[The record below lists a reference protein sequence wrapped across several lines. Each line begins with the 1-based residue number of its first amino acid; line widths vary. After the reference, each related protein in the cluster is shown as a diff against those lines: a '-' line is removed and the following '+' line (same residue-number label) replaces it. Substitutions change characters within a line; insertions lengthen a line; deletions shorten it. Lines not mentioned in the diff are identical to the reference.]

1 MEDAEAGKEELK
13 FIIITSGELF
23 VMTPG
28 IYMTRELFVVNLGF
42 LVRLVPQDLPA
53 SAREVVKFGWMMLHV
68 REVKVLYSIVD
79 TMDGALTTAATVKM
93 HR

>member
-1 MEDAEAGKEELK
+1 MTHE
-13 FIIITSGELF
+13 SF
-23 VMTPG
+23 VAS
-28 IYMTRELFVVNLGF
+28 LDF
-42 LVRLVPQDLPA
+42 LVRLVLQGMPD